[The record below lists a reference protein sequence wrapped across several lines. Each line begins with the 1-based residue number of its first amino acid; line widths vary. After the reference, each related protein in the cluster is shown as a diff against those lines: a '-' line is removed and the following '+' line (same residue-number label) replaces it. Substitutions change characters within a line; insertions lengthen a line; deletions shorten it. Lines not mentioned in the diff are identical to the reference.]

1 MGEQLSVDDPALDR
15 LPGLGPKSVSWLV
28 QVGITTTEQLRDVG
42 AVVAYLRIE
51 QAGVRPI
58 RNLLWA
64 LHGALEGKPWTEVTP
79 AEKRRLEAE
88 LGELRGG

>member
-1 MGEQLSVDDPALDR
+1 MNDSSLER
-15 LPGLGPKSVSWLV
+15 LPGLGPKSASWLV
-28 QVGITTTEQLRDVG
+28 RVGIDTAVQLRDVG

-51 QAGVRPI
+51 QAGLRPS

-64 LHGALEGKPWTEVTP
+64 LHGALEGKPWTEVAP

-88 LGELRGG
+88 LSALRDG